1 MGGLLGYRAGQRYL
15 NILRELSKASQARPV
30 TLAEVGRRLGL
41 SRQLVHKYVKEL
53 TKMGYVAKVG
63 RYYVLTD
70 RGKGVLDLAS
80 EKIAELREVYKA
92 LIATI
97 TEVGYG
103 IVRKG
108 GEFCVSL
115 DAYLAALVL
124 FLLLSLCEAS
134 TVIDPKSR
142 DEVLDKLW
150 TEELKGLAESAIYLL
165 ELCGAVGVGAIN
177 RLANLN
183 LFAALYNI
191 ALTVGS
197 QRVFEANLKI
207 LKLLEEMY
215 GGLQK
220 NAGRSQ

>member
-1 MGGLLGYRAGQRYL
+1 MGRAGERYL
-15 NILRELSKASQARPV
+15 SILRELSKAGQAQPV

-97 TEVGYG
+97 TEVGLG
-103 IVRKG
+103 IIRKG
-108 GEFCVSL
+108 GGFCVSL

-124 FLLLSLCEAS
+124 SLLISLYEAS
-134 TVIDPKSR
+134 EVVDPRSR

-150 TEELKGLAESAIYLL
+150 TGELKELAKSAIYLL
-165 ELCGAVGVGAIN
+165 ELCGVVGVGAIN
-177 RLANLN
+177 RMIQFN
-183 LFAALYNI
+183 LFVALYNI
-191 ALTVGS
+191 ALTVGA
-197 QRVFEANLKI
+197 QRVIEANLKI
-207 LKLLEEMY
+207 LKLLKEMY

-220 NAGRSQ
+220 NASSSQ